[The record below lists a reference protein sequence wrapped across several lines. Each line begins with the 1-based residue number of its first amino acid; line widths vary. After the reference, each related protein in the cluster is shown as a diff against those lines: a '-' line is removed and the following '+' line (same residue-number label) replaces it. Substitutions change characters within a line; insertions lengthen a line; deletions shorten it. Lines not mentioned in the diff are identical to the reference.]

1 MRVEIAEPLDRWLQ
15 SQGCF
20 EQVASTLQDRLGAWR
35 TESPRNKRISDFL
48 NGTPLGHS
56 LHAILT
62 DLTIGAWTAALI
74 LDGLALLGD
83 DERLAAGADAL
94 FGVGLASVPAT
105 ALAGAADWQ
114 YTDGRDRRVG
124 LAHALTNTTA
134 SVLMGGSLLLRLRR
148 RRSTGRGAA
157 RGLSALGYLVLLV
170 GAHLGGD
177 LAYRFGVAVN
187 RQAWAPPIDDFKP
200 VLDAAALPDN
210 QPTRVEVDEQA
221 IVLVRQGEQVYALA
235 ERCSHLGGP
244 LAEGKVEHGCLS
256 CPWHGS
262 AFALADGQVQAGPA
276 TAPQPA
282 YEVRVREG
290 KIEVRGPRA

>member
-1 MRVEIAEPLDRWLQ
+1 MRIEIAEPLDRWLQ

-20 EQVASTLQDRLGAWR
+20 EQVASALQDKLGAWR
-35 TESPRNKRISDFL
+35 GQSPRNKRISDFL

-56 LHAILT
+56 LHAMLT

-74 LDGLALLGD
+74 LDGLALIGD
-83 DERLAAGADAL
+83 DERLTAGADAL
-94 FGVGLASVPAT
+94 LGVGLASVPTT
-105 ALAGAADWQ
+105 ALAGLADWQ

-134 SVLMGGSLLLRLRR
+134 SLLMGGSLLLRLRR
-148 RRSTGRGAA
+148 RRSSGRSTAC
-157 RGLSALGYLVLLV
+157 GLSTLGYLVLV
-170 GAHLGGD
+170 AGAHLGGD
-177 LAYRFGVAVN
+177 LAYRFAVGVN
-187 RQAWAPPIDDFKP
+187 RQAWAPPVDEFTP
-200 VLDAAALPDN
+200 VLDSAALPEN
-210 QPTRVEVDEQA
+210 QPTRVEVGEQA
-221 IVLVRQGEQVYALA
+221 IVLVRQGEQVYALG

-244 LAEGKVEHGCLS
+244 LAEGKVEGGGIS

-262 AFALADGQVQAGPA
+262 AFTLADGEVQAGPA